1 MAVRPGPGRPR
12 VYCRRSCRQ
21 RHYEARRRAAAQQLD
36 ESELVAARTALET
49 VRDQLFVLRCA
60 VDDVQRDLAG
70 APTPQDR
77 AEALTWLLDACRP
90 LVTPDG
96 AGDPRS
102 PDRP

>member
-1 MAVRPGPGRPR
+1 MRPGPGRPR
-12 VYCRRSCRQ
+12 SFCRRSCRQ
-21 RHYEARRRAAAQQLD
+21 RAYEARQRSAAQQLD
-36 ESELVAARTALET
+36 ESELVATRTALET

-70 APTPQDR
+70 VPTTQER

-90 LVTPDG
+90 LVEPNG
-96 AGDPRS
+96 QPDPRS